1 MATLYFKNENGQ
13 FTSISALRGDAGKSA
28 YESYKETVPKGEEI
42 LTQEEWI
49 ESLKGETGES
59 AFELYKRVYPE
70 KEVETEDDFFK
81 QLIGPEGKSA
91 FQIAKEVAEKNN
103 KHFIFKNEEEWLES
117 FKTKIDTST
126 LLRTLSN
133 LTEQQKGSVRE
144 KIGAAGAHAYIE
156 NGKLV
161 LKVGTAFIENNK
173 LIIK

>member
-13 FTSISALRGDAGKSA
+13 FTSISALRGDTGKSA
-28 YESYKETVPKGEEI
+28 YENYKETIPEGEEI

-49 ESLKGETGES
+49 ESLKGES

-70 KEVETEDDFFK
+70 KEVKTEDDFFK

-103 KHFIFKNEEEWLES
+103 KPFIFKNEEEWLES

-133 LTEQQKGSVRE
+133 LTEQQKGSIRE
-144 KIGAAGAHAYIE
+144 KIGAAGARAYIE
-156 NGKLV
+156 DGKLI
-161 LKVGTAFIENNK
+161 LKVGTAFVENNK